1 MADKT
6 YEAIVIGGGPGGY
19 PAAIRLAQLGV
30 KTLCVE
36 KEHWGGVCLNW
47 GCIPSKALI
56 AASGLA
62 HRIAHAQ
69 HMGISV
75 QGLKVDVP
83 KMQEWKDGIVKKL
96 TGGVQTLIKG
106 NGGEL
111 MLGTAKLVAKDE
123 VEVTTPDGKK
133 ERIKATKA
141 IVIAT
146 GTQVIRIPG
155 FEPDGKQVITAKEA
169 VSLQEAPKRM
179 AIIGGGVIGM
189 ELGMVYQKLGT
200 EVTVVEMMDQIL
212 VGTDKDV
219 VKVIEK
225 VFTKGHN
232 PATILTKAKAVSLE
246 KSKKGVSLTI
256 EVGGQAQILEVDTVL
271 VAVGFKPNSKDLGLE
286 ALGVKLDERGH
297 ILVNEKLETNVKGVY
312 SVGDVRGMPYLAH
325 KATKEGEIAAEVI
338 AGHKGAQLDVIAMP
352 AAIFTEPEIATVG
365 LTETEATKAG
375 RKINIGKFP
384 FSVLGRAMA
393 IDSTEGFIKV
403 ITDPEHD
410 DKVLGVTIV
419 GPEAADM
426 ISEAALALEMHAFA
440 HDVALTVHPHP
451 TLGEGVMEAFKVA
464 LGEAV
469 HVVQKRKK

>member
-96 TGGVQTLIKG
+96 TGGVQQLIKG
-106 NGGEL
+106 NGGDL

-141 IVIAT
+141 IVIGT
-146 GTQVIRIPG
+146 GTQVVRIPG

-200 EVTVVEMMDQIL
+200 QVTVVEMMDQIL

-219 VKVIEK
+219 MKVVEK
-225 VFTKGHN
+225 AFTKGDN
-232 PATILTKAKAVSLE
+232 PATILTKAKAVSLD
-246 KSKKGVSLTI
+246 KSKKGVSLTV
-256 EVGGQAQILEVDTVL
+256 EVGGQAQVIECDTVL
-271 VAVGFKPNSKDLGLE
+271 VAVGFKPNSKELGLE
-286 ALGVKLDERGH
+286 ALGVKLDDRGH
-297 ILVNEKLETNVKGVY
+297 ILVNEKLETNVKGIY
-312 SVGDVRGMPYLAH
+312 AIGDVRGMPYLAH

-365 LTETEATKAG
+365 LTETEAAKTG

-440 HDVALTVHPHP
+440 EDVALTVHPHP

-469 HVVQKRKK
+469 LVVQKRKK